1 MRTWLINGLINLTL
15 YHRRLIWLVA
25 LVLTCLLGWASELI
39 VLDVRWSAL
48 LPNADPKVKEYK
60 KIDNAF
66 LQPANLIVAVS
77 GPDEVMLERITDEVT
92 EVLEEKLVAPPGSSL
107 DQIVATERYAW
118 HVYGKLPEDWLTAK
132 ALWLA
137 KPKDAKRYRDLLG
150 DPRLLPYLEH
160 LNDDFE
166 REYTDSDNVR
176 NKEREIVASLDAVQ
190 GLARTLLLTADKPI
204 EPEKVARTVR
214 DLTLGRPYMF
224 SLDNTMSLIL
234 VASAIP
240 ADDSKMVPLVDQKVE
255 ELLAPLQKKYPDYEI
270 ERTGMIPVYR
280 AEVESIGPQTQALT
294 LLAFLLV
301 FLLLVWNFR
310 SFAVPLMAVV
320 PIAVGIIWAVGL
332 IGLVLGGMNI
342 LTVMIMVVLLGLG
355 IDFSIHLVSRFFEE
369 AGSGKSLEAALRLS
383 IEGTGAGVITGGL
396 TSSIAFLMLM
406 VAETDGIYEFG
417 FCAGTGVLV
426 QLLAVFWL
434 LPAMM
439 IQFAERRQRKGK
451 PLPRVRRGEL
461 LSSLTRL
468 ITGRRIPVTAVL
480 VVLAG
485 AGLWAGLDLKWEWNI
500 MELEPKGL
508 RAVSLQDEMIEK
520 FKFSSTVSMFTV
532 PTVEESRAFRT
543 RIKKKRPVGS
553 VDDISL
559 WVSRPD
565 VERNR
570 PFIQELRQRAGQSRP
585 PLDYS
590 NPEVRSRMVEELD
603 RLWANLV
610 EIQALSITGG
620 QERVVE
626 KTKHLVS
633 VRESRDKGLVKKLV
647 ERYENGPGI
656 DWTSVAETDLLFT
669 GSFQRRIEK
678 MLVHDEPVTME
689 MVPPKYHDRYISPEQ
704 PGYLLQI
711 FPKKNLYVREEM
723 EVFQNTVSRINPEVT
738 GTPQMVFKLN
748 TGMINDGR
756 LAFLLAAAVILV
768 VLFLDFRH
776 PWRALVPITPL
787 VIGLGLLLGLLWIF
801 NQKLNFINV
810 IGLPVIIGIGVDN
823 GVHILHRALREGKD
837 RLDQTVSSVG
847 RAVLMSSLTT
857 MIGFGSLMFYLM
869 QGMASLGLV
878 LFFGVGFCLVATFTI
893 LPAVISLSSKW
904 IYKDQEKE

>member
-92 EVLEEKLVAPPGSSL
+92 QVLEEKLVAPPGSSL

-118 HVYGKLPEDWLTAK
+118 HVYGKLPEDWLTDK

-406 VAETDGIYEFG
+406 VVRELIRTARPTLET
-417 FCAGTGVLV
+417 V
-426 QLLAVFWL
+426 W
-434 LPAMM
+434 
-439 IQFAERRQRKGK
+439 
-451 PLPRVRRGEL
+451 
-461 LSSLTRL
+461 SSLFF
-468 ITGRRIPVTAVL
+468 PS
-480 VVLAG
+480 
-485 AGLWAGLDLKWEWNI
+485 
-500 MELEPKGL
+500 L
-508 RAVSLQDEMIEK
+508 RA
-520 FKFSSTVSMFTV
+520 
-532 PTVEESRAFRT
+532 R
-543 RIKKKRPVGS
+543 
-553 VDDISL
+553 
-559 WVSRPD
+559 
-565 VERNR
+565 
-570 PFIQELRQRAGQSRP
+570 
-585 PLDYS
+585 
-590 NPEVRSRMVEELD
+590 
-603 RLWANLV
+603 
-610 EIQALSITGG
+610 
-620 QERVVE
+620 
-626 KTKHLVS
+626 
-633 VRESRDKGLVKKLV
+633 
-647 ERYENGPGI
+647 
-656 DWTSVAETDLLFT
+656 
-669 GSFQRRIEK
+669 
-678 MLVHDEPVTME
+678 
-689 MVPPKYHDRYISPEQ
+689 
-704 PGYLLQI
+704 
-711 FPKKNLYVREEM
+711 
-723 EVFQNTVSRINPEVT
+723 
-738 GTPQMVFKLN
+738 
-748 TGMINDGR
+748 
-756 LAFLLAAAVILV
+756 
-768 VLFLDFRH
+768 
-776 PWRALVPITPL
+776 
-787 VIGLGLLLGLLWIF
+787 
-801 NQKLNFINV
+801 
-810 IGLPVIIGIGVDN
+810 
-823 GVHILHRALREGKD
+823 
-837 RLDQTVSSVG
+837 
-847 RAVLMSSLTT
+847 
-857 MIGFGSLMFYLM
+857 
-869 QGMASLGLV
+869 
-878 LFFGVGFCLVATFTI
+878 
-893 LPAVISLSSKW
+893 
-904 IYKDQEKE
+904 